1 MKKYGNPLIM
11 LICGNLLLHLLRT
24 YVTVS
29 MIDEIVA
36 VCTALLLAAFGYT
49 LNTRS
54 SSRIIRK
61 TSSLKKFLVLCLFV
75 ALVAYSLGLFEIA
88 AVTNV
93 LNMLGFGRLF
103 MYMMY
108 VYLGFAF
115 AG

>member
-49 LNTRS
+49 LNTHLESNS
-54 SSRIIRK
+54 SHDP
-61 TSSLKKFLVLCLFV
+61 LDVLTFDQ
-75 ALVAYSLGLFEIA
+75 
-88 AVTNV
+88 
-93 LNMLGFGRLF
+93 
-103 MYMMY
+103 
-108 VYLGFAF
+108 
-115 AG
+115 